1 MDPMLR
7 HIAIIAIVI
16 IAGVAFLLP
25 QVYKSWKANLIK
37 AISDLI
43 ATAQGGASAL
53 TGSQQGTGSAVA
65 DPEARDREIFSLWQQ
80 TRQSLLSRGMDQA
93 KVAQVSGI
101 IVNELA
107 NPAKAVATP

>member
-1 MDPMLR
+1 MDPMFR

-37 AISDLI
+37 AVSDLI

-53 TGSQQGTGSAVA
+53 TGGQQGGTIA

-80 TRQSLLSRGMDQA
+80 TRQSLLSRGMDPA
-93 KVAQVSGI
+93 KVAQVGGI